1 MDCRPPGAPAPI
13 QPLATFTNLKR
24 TLVARQAHPVPT
36 IPMVE
41 GARTMANYISPAAQL
56 FRSMA
61 DLIDHDHTS
70 HTDYEAVTRAAE
82 ALAARAS
89 TEQLVAGPLWEADG
103 ASLLAAAYAFH
114 AGLPRQAATTTHVQ
128 ALIETSP
135 APSNGGVQA
144 SQRDPIASTAGN
156 SAGRTAPLAPP
167 PGPRAT
173 PVDPKRLPGPSLHHL
188 DPADEA
194 KLWTALSELRRGQV
208 VPRGQL
214 IRLTGWLPTD
224 LAVQL
229 LALLER
235 GPALVAAE
243 AARLREVIDLN
254 DPTTPALAV
263 VTLGWLEAAEQVL
276 TAGSTAQDLQ
286 VLLSVAGRQ
295 S

>member
-1 MDCRPPGAPAPI
+1 
-13 QPLATFTNLKR
+13 
-24 TLVARQAHPVPT
+24 
-36 IPMVE
+36 
-41 GARTMANYISPAAQL
+41 MANHISPAAGL

-70 HTDYEAVTRAAE
+70 QTHYEAVTRAAE
-82 ALAARAS
+82 ALAARATS
-89 TEQLVAGPLWEADG
+89 EQLVAGPLWEADG

-114 AGLPRQAATTTHVQ
+114 AGLPRQAATASHAR
-128 ALIETSP
+128 ALVDPNP
-135 APSNGGVQA
+135 APPQGPEHDPAGDSGPIRAGAAADRAARPVPTTGVGPA
-144 SQRDPIASTAGN
+144 S
-156 SAGRTAPLAPP
+156 
-167 PGPRAT
+167 
-173 PVDPKRLPGPSLHHL
+173 VDPKRLPGPPLHQL

-194 KLWTALSELRRGQV
+194 GLWTALSEFRRGQV

-229 LALLER
+229 LALLEQ
-235 GPALVAAE
+235 GPALVRAE
-243 AARLREVIDLN
+243 AARLREAIDPN

-263 VTLGWLEAAEQVL
+263 VSLGWLEAAEQVL

-286 VLLSVAGRQ
+286 VLLSVAGRH

>member
-1 MDCRPPGAPAPI
+1 
-13 QPLATFTNLKR
+13 
-24 TLVARQAHPVPT
+24 
-36 IPMVE
+36 
-41 GARTMANYISPAAQL
+41 MANHISPAAQL

-70 HTDYEAVTRAAE
+70 HTHYDAITKAAE

-103 ASLLAAAYAFH
+103 AGLLAAAYAFH
-114 AGLPRQAATTTHVQ
+114 VGLPRQAATASHIQ
-128 ALIETSP
+128 ALVQSSP
-135 APSNGGVQA
+135 APSHGGEHA
-144 SQRDPIASTAGN
+144 PPGDPIPVTGGAA
-156 SAGRTAPLAPP
+156 AGRTARSVPTASV
-167 PGPRAT
+167 GTA
-173 PVDPKRLPGPSLHHL
+173 PVDPKRLPGPSLHQL

-194 KLWTALSELRRGQV
+194 RLWTALSELRRGQV

-235 GPALVAAE
+235 GPALVGAE

-295 S
+295 G

>member
-1 MDCRPPGAPAPI
+1 
-13 QPLATFTNLKR
+13 
-24 TLVARQAHPVPT
+24 
-36 IPMVE
+36 
-41 GARTMANYISPAAQL
+41 MANHISPAAQL
-56 FRSMA
+56 FRGMA
-61 DLIDHDHTS
+61 DLVDHDHTS
-70 HTDYEAVTRAAE
+70 RTQYDAITRAAE
-82 ALAARAS
+82 ALAARAM

-103 ASLLAAAYAFH
+103 AGLLAAAYAFH
-114 AGLPRQAATTTHVQ
+114 AGLPRQAVTASHIQ
-128 ALIETSP
+128 ALVQTSP
-135 APSNGGVQA
+135 APSQGGDQA
-144 SQRDPIASTAGN
+144 RPGDPAPVTAGD
-156 SAGRTAPLAPP
+156 AGDRTARPVPP
-167 PGPRAT
+167 ANGRAT
-173 PVDPKRLPGPSLHHL
+173 PMDPKRLPGPPLHHL

-224 LAVQL
+224 LAVRL

-235 GPALVAAE
+235 GPALVGAE

-263 VTLGWLEAAEQVL
+263 VALGWLEAAEQVL

-295 S
+295 G

>member
-1 MDCRPPGAPAPI
+1 
-13 QPLATFTNLKR
+13 
-24 TLVARQAHPVPT
+24 
-36 IPMVE
+36 
-41 GARTMANYISPAAQL
+41 MANYISPAAQL

-61 DLIDHDHTS
+61 ELIYHDHTS
-70 HTDYEAVTRAAE
+70 HTDYDAITKAAE
-82 ALAARAS
+82 VLAARAS

-103 ASLLAAAYAFH
+103 AVLLAAAYAFH
-114 AGLPRQAATTTHVQ
+114 AGIPRQAATAAHIQ
-128 ALIETSP
+128 ALVETSP
-135 APSNGGVQA
+135 APPHGGQH
-144 SQRDPIASTAGN
+144 
-156 SAGRTAPLAPP
+156 APP
-167 PGPRAT
+167 SDPTAVTAADPADRTTRPVPPATTPAT
-173 PVDPKRLPGPSLHHL
+173 PVDPRRLPGPPLHQL

-194 KLWTALSELRRGQV
+194 RLWTALSELRRGQV

-235 GPALVAAE
+235 GPTLVGAE
-243 AARLREVIDLN
+243 AARLREVLDLN

-286 VLLSVAGRQ
+286 VLRSVAGRHG
-295 S
+295 

>member
-1 MDCRPPGAPAPI
+1 
-13 QPLATFTNLKR
+13 
-24 TLVARQAHPVPT
+24 
-36 IPMVE
+36 
-41 GARTMANYISPAAQL
+41 MANHISPAAQL

-61 DLIDHDHTS
+61 DLVDHDHTS
-70 HTDYEAVTRAAE
+70 RTQYEAITKAAE

-89 TEQLVAGPLWEADG
+89 AEQLVAGPLWEADG

-114 AGLPRQAATTTHVQ
+114 AGLPRRAATTTHVQ

-135 APSNGGVQA
+135 APSNGGEQT

-156 SAGRTAPLAPP
+156 SAGRTAPPAPP
-167 PGPRAT
+167 PGPRAA
-173 PVDPKRLPGPSLHHL
+173 PVDPKQLPGPPLHHL

-194 KLWTALSELRRGQV
+194 RLWTALSELRRGQV

-235 GPALVAAE
+235 GPALVGAE

>member
-1 MDCRPPGAPAPI
+1 
-13 QPLATFTNLKR
+13 
-24 TLVARQAHPVPT
+24 
-36 IPMVE
+36 
-41 GARTMANYISPAAQL
+41 MANHISPAAQL

-82 ALAARAS
+82 ALASRAS

-114 AGLPRQAATTTHVQ
+114 AGLPRQAATASRVQ
-128 ALIETSP
+128 ALVETRS
-135 APSNGGVQA
+135 APPNGGEQ
-144 SQRDPIASTAGN
+144 SPQGGRIPGTAG
-156 SAGRTAPLAPP
+156 TAAARMARSVPTASV
-167 PGPRAT
+167 GAA
-173 PVDPKRLPGPSLHHL
+173 PVDPKRLPGPPLHQL

-224 LAVQL
+224 LAVRL

-235 GPALVAAE
+235 GPALVGVE
-243 AARLREVIDLN
+243 AARLREAIDLN

-286 VLLSVAGRQ
+286 VLLSVAGRHG
-295 S
+295 

>member
-1 MDCRPPGAPAPI
+1 
-13 QPLATFTNLKR
+13 
-24 TLVARQAHPVPT
+24 
-36 IPMVE
+36 
-41 GARTMANYISPAAQL
+41 MANHMSALAQL
-56 FRSMA
+56 FRGMA
-61 DLIDHDHTS
+61 DLIDRDDTS
-70 HTDYEAVTRAAE
+70 QSDYEAVTKAAE
-82 ALAARAS
+82 TLAARAR
-89 TEQLVAGPLWEADG
+89 TQQLVAGPLWEADG

-114 AGLPRQAATTTHVQ
+114 AGLSRQAATITHVQ
-128 ALIETSP
+128 ALVEPSP
-135 APSNGGVQA
+135 APPQGDDQA
-144 SQRDPIASTAGN
+144 PPGDPTPITAGH
-156 SAGRTAPLAPP
+156 APGPAARPVPP
-167 PGPRAT
+167 PGARAT
-173 PVDPKRLPGPSLHHL
+173 PVDPRRLPGPPLQHL

-194 KLWTALSELRRGQV
+194 RLWTALSELRRGQV

-235 GPALVAAE
+235 GPALVGAE

-286 VLLSVAGRQ
+286 ILVSVAGRQ
-295 S
+295 G

>member
-1 MDCRPPGAPAPI
+1 
-13 QPLATFTNLKR
+13 
-24 TLVARQAHPVPT
+24 
-36 IPMVE
+36 
-41 GARTMANYISPAAQL
+41 MANHISPAAQL
-56 FRSMA
+56 FRGMA
-61 DLIDHDHTS
+61 ELIDHDHTS
-70 HTDYEAVTRAAE
+70 RTQYDAITKAAA
-82 ALAARAS
+82 ALADHAS

-114 AGLPRQAATTTHVQ
+114 AGLPRQAATASHVQ
-128 ALIETSP
+128 ALVQTSP
-135 APSNGGVQA
+135 APPQGGGQPRPGDPTPVTA
-144 SQRDPIASTAGN
+144 SDAADRTARPVP
-156 SAGRTAPLAPP
+156 ATGRTS
-167 PGPRAT
+167 
-173 PVDPKRLPGPSLHHL
+173 PVDPKRLPGPPLHQL

-194 KLWTALSELRRGQV
+194 RLWTALSELRRGQV

-243 AARLREVIDLN
+243 VARLREVIDLN
-254 DPTTPALAV
+254 DPTTPVLAV

-295 S
+295 G